1 MDMHIDKNVM
11 TKKINVFD
19 QTHRKIKCIE
29 KTHDYLGDGNPITE
43 EELEI
48 GRIYN
53 YVGGSAESYGNMVY
67 LQEIPSKYGYQS
79 YLFEELE
86 SYDEAILIR
95 EQERWLISRIKASEE
110 CIREGRVVPAKEAFE
125 KLRLRLK

>member
-1 MDMHIDKNVM
+1 MDINISKNVM

-43 EELEI
+43 EELEV
-48 GRIYN
+48 GKIYN
-53 YVGGSAESYGNMVY
+53 YVGGAAESYGNMVF
-67 LQEIPSKYGYQS
+67 LEEVPSQYGYQS
-79 YLFEELE
+79 YLFEELNP
-86 SYDEAILIR
+86 YDESILIR
-95 EQERWLISRIKASEE
+95 EQEHWLFSKLEKSEE
-110 CIREGRVVPAKEAFE
+110 SIRDGRVVPAKEAFE